1 MRERIAALEAPKR
14 REIEQELIEKYP
26 EPIQAALKKAPTDRT
41 PIEWQMM
48 YKAKAYLDPASHA
61 YVASSKT
68 VGGQLKGDPRK
79 QWDALQAGLKTFD
92 PLHPGALPTA
102 TALVDANRTAPPTHT
117 LYGGAYDAPV
127 DEVEPGFL
135 TILDPKPA
143 KIEPPASLDSTG
155 RRTALARWIVSPGN
169 PLGARVM
176 VNRLWQYH
184 FGRALAA
191 SPSNL
196 GISGDKPTHPELLDW
211 LATELVRKGWS
222 MKAMHR
228 LILRSSVYQQ
238 SSAWRAAA
246 AKLDSSNRLWWRFPR
261 QRLEGEVIRDAALSV
276 AGVLNPALG
285 GPSVFPEVPPGME
298 SRGGWKVSERP
309 EDRNR
314 RSIYVFVRRNMRY
327 PLFETLDMP
336 DTHESC
342 ARRDVTTSPL
352 QALMMLNSAMTIE
365 WAQAFAGRVLKQAG
379 EDPTAQITAAYQ
391 MAYSRAPRANER
403 AAALEFFNRQRAIL
417 EQRTAA
423 GGKLSVPAERPPT
436 VTAVGAATL
445 VDFCHMLL
453 NSNEFVYT
461 N

>member
-1 MRERIAALEAPKR
+1 
-14 REIEQELIEKYP
+14 
-26 EPIQAALKKAPTDRT
+26 
-41 PIEWQMM
+41 
-48 YKAKAYLDPASHA
+48 
-61 YVASSKT
+61 
-68 VGGQLKGDPRK
+68 
-79 QWDALQAGLKTFD
+79 
-92 PLHPGALPTA
+92 
-102 TALVDANRTAPPTHT
+102 
-117 LYGGAYDAPV
+117 
-127 DEVEPGFL
+127 
-135 TILDPKPA
+135 
-143 KIEPPASLDSTG
+143 
-155 RRTALARWIVSPGN
+155 
-169 PLGARVM
+169 
-176 VNRLWQYH
+176 
-184 FGRALAA
+184 
-191 SPSNL
+191 
-196 GISGDKPTHPELLDW
+196 
-211 LATELVRKGWS
+211 
-222 MKAMHR
+222 MHR

-238 SSAWRAAA
+238 SSAWRASA

-285 GPSVFPEVPPGME
+285 GPSVFPEIPPGME

-391 MAYSRAPRANER
+391 MAYSRAPRAGER

-417 EQRTAA
+417 EKRAAA

-436 VTAVGAATL
+436 VTEVGAATL

-453 NSNEFVYT
+453 NSNEFAYS